1 MKPVLTTLL
10 TILIL
15 GLWSILYLLTVY
27 SSDVLSLLSDETYW
41 KIMNWLSDNISYLD
55 TLFLI
60 VTAILIVLFYVFG
73 YNDGKKKNNNQ
84 VDNLNN
90 EKRMP
95 DRR

>member
-27 SSDVLSLLSDETYW
+27 SSDVLSLLSNETYW
-41 KIMNWLSDNISYLD
+41 KIMDWLSDNLSYLD

-73 YNDGKKKNNNQ
+73 YNDGKKKSNNQ
-84 VDNLNN
+84 IDNFNK
-90 EKRMP
+90 E
-95 DRR
+95 

>member
-1 MKPVLTTLL
+1 MKIVLTTLL

-27 SSDVLSLLSDETYW
+27 SSDVLSLLNDETYW
-41 KIMNWLSDNISYLD
+41 KIMDWLSNNLSYLD

-60 VTAILIVLFYVFG
+60 VTAILIVLFYIFG

-84 VDNLNN
+84 IDNFNY
-90 EKRMP
+90 E
-95 DRR
+95 

>member
-73 YNDGKKKNNNQ
+73 YNDGKKKSNNQ
-84 VDNLNN
+84 IDNFNK
-90 EKRMP
+90 E
-95 DRR
+95 